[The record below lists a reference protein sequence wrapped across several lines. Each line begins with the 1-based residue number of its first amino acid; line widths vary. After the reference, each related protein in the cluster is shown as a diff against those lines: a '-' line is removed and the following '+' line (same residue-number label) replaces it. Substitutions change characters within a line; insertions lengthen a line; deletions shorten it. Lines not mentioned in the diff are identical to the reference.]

1 MEQKNGNTTAMVR
14 MSVACQRVIT
24 QTLLQYTDGSKTT
37 GLNTYSGIIGKQLE
51 VCEKLRDVVFEEIER
66 EMPDVDYAELSTH
79 QKYLHDICNA
89 VRSG

>member
-37 GLNTYSGIIGKQLE
+37 EPNTYSRIIGKQIE
-51 VCEKLRDVVFEEIER
+51 VCEKLRVVMFEKIES
-66 EMPDVDYAELSTH
+66 EMLDVDYAELSTD

-89 VRSG
+89 FRSG